1 MEQGKFIIEEFE
13 AKDGNPILK
22 INEYYIHSKYNP
34 VREAEQVIA
43 KKYSPH
49 SLNIVFGYGSG
60 HYIDELIKRNR
71 YDEQIIVIDPL
82 LGRDE
87 LKIKKEHDEIVK
99 ISSELISFLEDV
111 LININSKVRTKFN
124 VYCTKNYDKIFPGLY
139 KELLQKIR
147 DLQEAN
153 RVNDNTL
160 MMFSEKWQKNLA
172 LNLNH
177 MNRDASI
184 ENLKNMFE
192 LPIVIASSGPSLL
205 KQLPLVKK
213 WRKNIILLSSGS
225 TTNVLLD
232 NDISPDYIVTIDGGD
247 ANYNHFSNLL
257 IKNATMIYSFQ
268 NHPKIR
274 DSFEKQAIICNL
286 LGHADV
292 NKYVDEFIGEKIPSL
307 LAGSTVANLS
317 FSIAQYISSGPIA
330 FIGQDLA
337 FTDNLSHVKGH
348 NHVKEIEVTNKD
360 EFELVDGYYEGKIQ
374 TSTSMNSMR
383 IAFERMIV
391 VQPPSNEFFNC
402 TEGGAKLKGYKQIPF
417 KDFVRKYVVENED
430 EMIIS
435 NDLKFPVLM
444 ENSQVLKKHMQDLKN
459 TKELIKIYK
468 SSIKTIEN
476 DSTIEKFKNSTIKTL
491 DANDMEISRLNK
503 KLPISHILMPTILS
517 VDTQYL
523 EKENE
528 TEYQRFNRVKNQNID
543 FYKNGLLAVEKYLE
557 IVQFAIKEKRDE
569 INDSNRRSR

>member
-1 MEQGKFIIEEFE
+1 MEPENLIIEELK

-22 INEYYIHSKYNP
+22 INEYFIHSKYNP
-34 VREAEQVIA
+34 LNEAEKAVDLI
-43 KKYSPH
+43 YSPH

-60 HYIDELIKRNR
+60 YYIDELMKRNR
-71 YDEQIIVIDPL
+71 FDEQIIIIDPL
-82 LGRDE
+82 LKREE
-87 LKIKKEHDEIVK
+87 LRMKKEHNQIVK
-99 ISSELISFLEDV
+99 ILPELVPFLEDV
-111 LININSKVRTKFN
+111 LIKIDSKVRTKFN
-124 VYCTKNYDKIFPGLY
+124 IYCTKNYDKIFPNYY

-160 MMFSEKWQKNLA
+160 LIFSEKWQENLA

-177 MNRDASI
+177 MDIDTSI
-184 ENLKNMFE
+184 ENLENKFE
-192 LPIVIASSGPSLL
+192 LPVIIASSGPSLL
-205 KQLPLVKK
+205 KQLPLLKR
-213 WRKNIILLSSGS
+213 WRKKVLLISSGS

-232 NDISPDYIVTIDGGD
+232 NGISPDYIVTIDGGD
-247 ANYNHFSNLL
+247 ANYNHFSNL
-257 IKNATMIYSFQ
+257 IINNATMIYSFQ

-274 DSFEKQAIICNL
+274 GSFKKQAIVCNL

-402 TEGGAKLKGYKQIPF
+402 TEGGAKLKGYKQTPF
-417 KDFVRKYVVENED
+417 EDFIRKYVVENED
-430 EMIIS
+430 KMITS
-435 NDLKFPVLM
+435 NDKIFPILM
-444 ENSQVLKKHMQDLKN
+444 ESSQILKKHMQDLKN

-468 SSIKTIEN
+468 NSIKTIEN
-476 DSTIEKFKNSTIKTL
+476 DSTIKKFKNSTIKSL

-569 INDSNRRSR
+569 INDSNRRSH